1 LNKHPWFGTPQM
13 QLLVHRHEVLKMPVL
28 PIKSVANVIVLHPRH
43 PLHPHE
49 TGVTLSFANS
59 RHPKLKKRENPPK
72 GPPVGGRGAN
82 QRA

>member
-13 QLLVHRHEVLKMPVL
+13 QLLVHHHEVLKMPVL

-49 TGVTLSFANS
+49 TGVTLSFAAIRIKPAQRTS
-59 RHPKLKKRENPPK
+59 GQPPWR
-72 GPPVGGRGAN
+72 RGAN
-82 QRA
+82 QQA